1 MPPQTP
7 CRAALLGSTGGR
19 CHPRP
24 PAGLRVRALR
34 RPRGDRHPGQDR
46 LPEEGGGL
54 GGGAAA
60 GLRHAGKVESSQ
72 IGVFSESLD
81 RCHLARA
88 QVLERRFSLSEAWG
102 PGAPGKAPEGVGF
115 STKPPHAIALREP
128 AWAQRGPRRRGSREE
143 RRCAL
148 SAGDTRAPRSREG
161 AQGLAP
167 HAHRDQ
173 ASAWGGALP
182 QPGGRGF
189 TTMVREV
196 AGRALAVLSCCRGR
210 GGATGTGE
218 EPGSSS
224 RATGSRSWG
233 LAPRAPYRSPRRW
246 GALLA
251 RCALSDPDDL
261 ASSLARPRAC
271 LRSWRGGPR
280 RGLSQRRA
288 SRRRG
293 EGAGPGGGPTQAEL
307 APPPH
312 LLPAGPI

>member
-1 MPPQTP
+1 V
-7 CRAALLGSTGGR
+7 GR
-19 CHPRP
+19 HE
-24 PAGLRVRALR
+24 
-34 RPRGDRHPGQDR
+34 DDSR
-46 LPEEGGGL
+46 LPHEALE
-54 GGGAAA
+54 
-60 GLRHAGKVESSQ
+60 VENGQ
-72 IGVFSESLD
+72 IGVFLTS
-81 RCHLARA
+81 CHLARA

-102 PGAPGKAPEGVGF
+102 PGAPAKAPEGVGF

-224 RATGSRSWG
+224 RATGSPVLGSGSSGTLSEPTPMGCPSTSSPGGARPGCSETPGCGFQPPAPMGLPSKPRLDGVPPAPNPLRRHRAGLRASVATWATSAGFLGLPSGGGRLPLRSSHRHP
-233 LAPRAPYRSPRRW
+233 PRPPSTAARRSP
-246 GALLA
+246 
-251 RCALSDPDDL
+251 P
-261 ASSLARPRAC
+261 
-271 LRSWRGGPR
+271 
-280 RGLSQRRA
+280 
-288 SRRRG
+288 
-293 EGAGPGGGPTQAEL
+293 PGGADLGAQSTEL
-307 APPPH
+307 ANT
-312 LLPAGPI
+312 